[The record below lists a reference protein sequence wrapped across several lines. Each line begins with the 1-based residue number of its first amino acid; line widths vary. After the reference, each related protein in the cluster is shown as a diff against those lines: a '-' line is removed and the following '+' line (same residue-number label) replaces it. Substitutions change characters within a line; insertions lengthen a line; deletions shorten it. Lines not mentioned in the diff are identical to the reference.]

1 METVENQITLET
13 LDHLIIN
20 AIKEIR
26 YSKKKRPDENSIFE
40 YLNKTL
46 ENPDL
51 NKQYMESRLSSMI
64 VDGKL
69 EKKCTN
75 GQTSFYIKKLENE
88 LSRKNDAS
96 ILTQESP
103 SPILC
108 KTPPQLTFSE
118 TEYHKNEITTLYEKL
133 REITTEMKEMKSF
146 VREQILLI
154 ENSVNEKLG
163 NNAQFQEKSN
173 EKYLI
178 EEIRHL
184 REENKKKLYNSNSNG
199 KSK

>member
-1 METVENQITLET
+1 METLENQITLET

-46 ENPDL
+46 KNPDL
-51 NKQYMESRLSSMI
+51 KKRYIESRLSSMI

-88 LSRKNDAS
+88 LSRKTDTS
-96 ILTQESP
+96 ILAEKSP
-103 SPILC
+103 S
-108 KTPPQLTFSE
+108 
-118 TEYHKNEITTLYEKL
+118 
-133 REITTEMKEMKSF
+133 
-146 VREQILLI
+146 
-154 ENSVNEKLG
+154 
-163 NNAQFQEKSN
+163 NNM
-173 EKYLI
+173 
-178 EEIRHL
+178 
-184 REENKKKLYNSNSNG
+184 
-199 KSK
+199 

>member
-1 METVENQITLET
+1 MTQNPNDDITMETLENQITLET

-20 AIKEIR
+20 AVKEIR

-40 YLNKTL
+40 Y
-46 ENPDL
+46 L

-88 LSRKNDAS
+88 LSCKTDAS

-118 TEYHKNEITTLYEKL
+118 AEYHKNEITTLYEKL
-133 REITTEMKEMKSF
+133 REVTTEMKEMKPF
-146 VREQILLI
+146 VREQI
-154 ENSVNEKLG
+154 
-163 NNAQFQEKSN
+163 
-173 EKYLI
+173 
-178 EEIRHL
+178 
-184 REENKKKLYNSNSNG
+184 
-199 KSK
+199 

>member
-1 METVENQITLET
+1 MSWVEVDGPGWRWVHGSVIPIYYYLKSFTTICRYIMTQNPNDNITMETLENQITLET

-51 NKQYMESRLSSMI
+51 NKQYIESRLSSMI

-88 LSRKNDAS
+88 LSRKTDAS
-96 ILTQESP
+96 ILTQKSP
-103 SPILC
+103 SPIYV
-108 KTPPQLTFSE
+108 K
-118 TEYHKNEITTLYEKL
+118 H
-133 REITTEMKEMKSF
+133 
-146 VREQILLI
+146 
-154 ENSVNEKLG
+154 
-163 NNAQFQEKSN
+163 
-173 EKYLI
+173 
-178 EEIRHL
+178 RH
-184 REENKKKLYNSNSNG
+184 S
-199 KSK
+199 